1 MANSILKLRIDDQE
15 YNAKLKNA
23 VQGLQHLNEVAHRG
37 AGEMTG
43 LEKSEVEFIKALG
56 DMETKSR
63 SAAGR
68 ARELESAFKEL
79 KVIYDNL
86 NEVEKADEGGKALVK
101 SLDTLKQ
108 RAQEARQQINEAT
121 EALKNSTEAEKE
133 SGSVLDQL
141 SEKFTINFDAVKL
154 FNTALKA
161 ADGAMQVAKD
171 AFFASEAT
179 VDEWGRTVES
189 SRSLY
194 EGFLTALNNSDISGY
209 LSRMDQI
216 VAAARKAYDEL
227 DRLGTMKTIQ
237 GPAMSAQQAEN
248 DRMRQMIMTGRY
260 IAPVDGRNAA
270 PGMVNGQ
277 RLTAEQIRAIERNLQ
292 GGMQKIVTLVG
303 NEVKQT
309 SKAIDARYSL
319 MAKENGMTLKEFR
332 QGTSSMAEF
341 DKRIRAAAEYEK
353 YERAHTTTITRVNP
367 TSGDPET
374 VMLRDN
380 TKNPYEAYKNWGTF
394 RVDKMGQ
401 GSYNDL
407 VNLIRQRDQQA
418 AQAYGMQSQ
427 AYRSINRAE
436 GTTVRDIM
444 NGKTGGNGGGTGG
457 STSGKTTVK
466 DVYVPAEGS
475 IDAQVEKVRELT
487 KQWSAATDQ
496 AGRDGYKKQ
505 LDEAQGILDQM
516 RGKAKAVTQEMATG
530 ISGLTP
536 DMIKWGEN
544 DIKQQMQSVEYG
556 TQEYNDLA
564 QRLIDYNSV
573 SNLMQEAVKTGLEVD
588 DSVKEYFVNALTGPL
603 GENIPQALYD
613 SLVESLNEFKEYTG
627 DNPIELNTTTGNVQ
641 EVSDKKK
648 KGDDD
653 ALKETQKVVSGLS
666 QVASGLQAMGIM
678 LPSEVTKVLS
688 MLQGAM
694 TVVQGVTTIVSVF
707 GSTSMTANSAALGAN
722 TGAMIAN
729 TAAMVSLEAALYAN
743 TAASW
748 IPFAEGGVVP
758 KFAEG
763 GVIPRLIGKAA
774 DGMLIPGNSYSGDRL
789 RMPVDGGRG
798 MIGVNSGELIL
809 NMSSQ
814 DNLAA
819 MIKSAESLVGTI
831 RDESMT
837 LSISQA
843 NSLADAL
850 DNEGG
855 AISSTPYV
863 TGEQIYLGL
872 NNYLKGAGLGSL
884 VTSQG

>member
-23 VQGLQHLNEVAHRG
+23 VQGLQHLNEVAHKG

-43 LEKSEVEFIKALG
+43 LEKSEVDFIKALG

-63 SAAGR
+63 SAAGKT
-68 ARELESAFKEL
+68 RELESAFKEL

-108 RAQEARQQINEAT
+108 RAQEARARLNEAT

-133 SGSVLDQL
+133 SGTVLDQL
-141 SEKFTINFDAVKL
+141 SQKFTINFDAVKL

-209 LSRMDQI
+209 LTRMDQI
-216 VAAARKAYDEL
+216 VEAARAAYNEL

-341 DKRIRAAAEYEK
+341 DKRIKAAAEYDK
-353 YERAHTTTITRVNP
+353 YERAHTTTSTRINP
-367 TSGDPET
+367 TSGDAET
-374 VMLRDN
+374 VILRDN

-394 RVDKMGQ
+394 RVDKMGT

-418 AQAYGMQSQ
+418 AQAYSMQSQ
-427 AYRSINRAE
+427 AYRTINRAE

-444 NGKTGGNGGGTGG
+444 NGKTGSSGGGGGTGG
-457 STSGKTTVK
+457 KNVIEEI
-466 DVYVPAEGS
+466 YPEGS
-475 IDAQVEKVRELT
+475 MKELQQELQNLKKAQDLVTSPDDWQKYQQQIDEVT
-487 KQWSAATDQ
+487 
-496 AGRDGYKKQ
+496 
-505 LDEAQGILDQM
+505 
-516 RGKAKAVTQEMATG
+516 GKMNALKGAVKEVPMATG
-530 ISGLTP
+530 ESGLTP
-536 DMIKWGEN
+536 KAVSTYQNMLQESMKGMEYGSVDFTETFANSLDVNALSSLLTISMKQGIDLTKEQLAGGTTMQDLWNQILSGEN
-544 DIKQQMQSVEYG
+544 I
-556 TQEYNDLA
+556 
-564 QRLIDYNSV
+564 
-573 SNLMQEAVKTGLEVD
+573 D
-588 DSVKEYFVNALTGPL
+588 DSVWQELVTIFNEKIEEAFGEDGAKLKITFDVDDKQIKNLTKTTTEGAQDTQKAWGMAAQSVNNMGNALAGIEDPGAKAAGTVIKAISDIAL
-603 GENIPQALYD
+603 GFAQASHAAD
-613 SLVESLNEFKEYTG
+613 
-627 DNPIELNTTTGNVQ
+627 
-641 EVSDKKK
+641 
-648 KGDDD
+648 
-653 ALKETQKVVSGLS
+653 
-666 QVASGLQAMGIM
+666 VASSGWGWLAWM
-678 LPSEVTKVLS
+678 
-688 MLQGAM
+688 
-694 TVVQGVTTIVSVF
+694 
-707 GSTSMTANSAALGAN
+707 AAG
-722 TGAMIAN
+722 
-729 TAAMVSLEAALYAN
+729 TAAMATTISTVHSL
-743 TAASW
+743 TG
-748 IPFAEGGVVP
+748 FAEGGEV
-758 KFAEG
+758 K
-763 GVIPRLIGKAA
+763 
-774 DGMLIPGNSYSGDRL
+774 GNTFSGDQI
-789 RMPVDGGRG
+789 PVA
-798 MIGVNSGELIL
+798 VNAGEVIL
-809 NMSSQ
+809 TRAQ
-814 DNLAA
+814 QGNLAEQLEDR
-819 MIKSAESLVGTI
+819 ESI
-831 RDESMT
+831 
-837 LSISQA
+837 
-843 NSLADAL
+843 
-850 DNEGG
+850 GG
-855 AISSTPYV
+855 IGGTPYV

-884 VTSQG
+884 VTSNG